1 MISESCVASTN
12 DSMSN
17 RATISERSV
26 KERYIV
32 SHLDKRNILPMV
44 QMKIYGL
51 NPKVLTK
58 KKIEKPDLLLKPC
71 REGQEIQK
79 QYMIVSP

>member
-1 MISESCVASTN
+1 
-12 DSMSN
+12 
-17 RATISERSV
+17 
-26 KERYIV
+26 
-32 SHLDKRNILPMV
+32 MV

-58 KKIEKPDLLLKPC
+58 KKVEKPDLLLKPC
-71 REGQEIQK
+71 REGQETQK

>member
-1 MISESCVASTN
+1 
-12 DSMSN
+12 
-17 RATISERSV
+17 
-26 KERYIV
+26 
-32 SHLDKRNILPMV
+32 MV

-58 KKIEKPDLLLKPC
+58 KKVEKPDLLLKPC
-71 REGQEIQK
+71 RGQEIQK